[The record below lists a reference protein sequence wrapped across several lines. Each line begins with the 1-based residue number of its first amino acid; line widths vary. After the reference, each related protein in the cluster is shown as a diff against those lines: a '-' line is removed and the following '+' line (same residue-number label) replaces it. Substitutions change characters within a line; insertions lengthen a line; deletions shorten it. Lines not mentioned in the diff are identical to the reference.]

1 MITVLNGSNAF
12 LRQRKLKQMKEE
24 FAEKYGSENI
34 ERISGHGLEKEQ
46 LPNLIQ
52 GGSLFSSNRMV
63 VIRSL
68 SVNKEVADAF
78 LDYLEKTPEEVRVIL
93 VEDQL
98 DKRTALYKT
107 LKKQT
112 DFHELEELKEP
123 ELIRWASE
131 YAKSLSGNLGDR
143 EARMLL
149 EFVGTDQERLAHEIE
164 KLISYEPEIS
174 TKCIEE
180 LVERRPQ
187 STVFQL
193 LEYALSGQQ
202 KKASETLK
210 SLEKAFEDPFQ
221 IANLLI
227 WQVQVLAVV
236 KSAGSRSDSEIAKD
250 AKLNPYVVSKTK
262 RLARETDKAKLN
274 NIINQCAELDISL
287 KSSGGSPWRLLE
299 HTILS
304 L

>member
-1 MITVLNGSNAF
+1 MIMVLTGSNTF
-12 LRQRKLKQMKEE
+12 LRQQKLKQLKDE
-24 FAEKYGSENI
+24 FAQKHGADNI
-34 ERISGHGLEKEQ
+34 ERVSGQELEKEQ
-46 LPNLIQ
+46 LPNLLQ

-63 VIRSL
+63 IIRSL
-68 SVNKEVADAF
+68 SENKEIAEAF
-78 LDYLEKTPEEVRVIL
+78 LDYLEKTPEEVQVIL

-98 DKRTALYKT
+98 DKRTALYKA

-112 DFHELEELKEP
+112 DFHEFEELKEP
-123 ELIRWASE
+123 ELIKWATE
-131 YAKSLSGNLGDR
+131 YAKSLNGNLRNR

-164 KLISYEPEIS
+164 KLIAYEPEIS
-174 TKCIEE
+174 TKSIEE

-202 KKASETLK
+202 NKANETLQN
-210 SLEKAFEDPFQ
+210 LEKAFEDPFQ

-227 WQVQVLAVV
+227 WQVQALAVV
-236 KSAGSRSDSEIAKD
+236 KSAGLRSDSEIAKE
-250 AKLNPYVVSKTK
+250 ARLNPYVVSKTK